1 MAPKTYLAHLAKI
14 PLLSG
19 CSQREL
25 QRVAKAADEVD
36 VPEGSTIIEQDKLAR
51 EAFVIVS
58 GTAEVRRD
66 GVKVAVVGPG
76 ECVGEMALLDHQP
89 RTASVIALEPMN
101 LLVISSQAFTALLDD
116 APTMTRKLLQNLAA
130 RLRELDS
137 RLTS

>member
-1 MAPKTYLAHLAKI
+1 MAPKSYLAHLANI

-36 VPEGSTIIEQDKLAR
+36 VPEGSIIIEQDKLAR

-101 LLVISSQAFTALLDD
+101 LLVISSPAFTALLDD

>member
-1 MAPKTYLAHLAKI
+1 MAPKTYLAHLTKI

-101 LLVISSQAFTALLDD
+101 LLVISSPAFTALLDD

>member
-1 MAPKTYLAHLAKI
+1 MASKTYLTHLANI
-14 PLLSG
+14 PLLSS

-25 QRVAKAADEVD
+25 QRVAKAADEVE
-36 VPEGSTIIEQDKLAR
+36 VAEGTTIIEQDKLAR

-89 RTASVIALEPMN
+89 RTATVVALEPMT

>member
-1 MAPKTYLAHLAKI
+1 MASKSYLTHLANI
-14 PLLSG
+14 PLLSA

-25 QRVAKAADEVD
+25 QRVAKAADEVEIA
-36 VPEGSTIIEQDKLAR
+36 EGTTIIEQDKLAR

-66 GVKVAVVGPG
+66 GAKVAVVGPG

-89 RTASVIALEPMN
+89 RTASVVALEPMT

-137 RLTS
+137 RLSQ